1 VCASC
6 RPRSGSTR
14 ASPRSETSSAG
25 ASPPIRA
32 PSNRTDLAV
41 WWGAHAPDPAVAPG
55 LPAYRAL
62 AVTVVTLAL
71 AYGVWYAYSVFLV
84 ALLREFGWSRSV
96 LAGAFSVF
104 TLVSGG
110 AGPVLG
116 ALADRFGPRRLIL
129 IGGVLLAASL
139 WADSFVTRAWHL
151 YLAFG
156 LMTAIGVATAGWTPA
171 VVLVQRQWHAR
182 LGLALG
188 IAGSGV
194 GLGIFLVVPLCQ
206 GLIDAFGWRWAFRGL
221 GTLALL
227 WILPVTALFVHDLPA
242 TPRPTA
248 PSPGEGAGAGGFSLD
263 GALASGSFRFIAL
276 AVFLGS
282 ICSQTLHVHQAAFFV
297 DHGLPAMTAASV
309 ISVVGAASILGK
321 TGGGFVSDLFP
332 REAVY
337 ALGMVGM
344 IGGVGVLWLVAAA
357 PSAWL
362 ALGYGVL
369 FGLGYSVTAFVVPAM
384 MSDRFRGPNFGAI
397 FGATQVASA
406 LGSALGAWM
415 AGRIFDATG
424 SYALA
429 FSIAAAAAAVAAL
442 SVWGSRMPRAGG
454 G

>member
-1 VCASC
+1 M
-6 RPRSGSTR
+6 R
-14 ASPRSETSSAG
+14 
-25 ASPPIRA
+25 
-32 PSNRTDLAV
+32 
-41 WWGAHAPDPAVAPG
+41 PDPVAAPR
-55 LPAYRAL
+55 LPAYPAL

-221 GTLALL
+221 GTR
-227 WILPVTALFVHDLPA
+227 VGSLPA
-242 TPRPTA
+242 RGGLRA
-248 PSPGEGAGAGGFSLD
+248 RDGGDDRGRRRAVAGRGRA
-263 GALASGSFRFIAL
+263 
-276 AVFLGS
+276 
-282 ICSQTLHVHQAAFFV
+282 
-297 DHGLPAMTAASV
+297 
-309 ISVVGAASILGK
+309 
-321 TGGGFVSDLFP
+321 
-332 REAVY
+332 
-337 ALGMVGM
+337 
-344 IGGVGVLWLVAAA
+344 VGVARPGLRRAVRARL
-357 PSAWL
+357 
-362 ALGYGVL
+362 LGH
-369 FGLGYSVTAFVVPAM
+369 
-384 MSDRFRGPNFGAI
+384 RFRGAGHDERPVPGAELR
-397 FGATQVASA
+397 GDLRGDPGGERARQRAGGV
-406 LGSALGAWM
+406 
-415 AGRIFDATG
+415 AGRAD
-424 SYALA
+424 LRR
-429 FSIAAAAAAVAAL
+429 AL
-442 SVWGSRMPRAGG
+442 SVWGSRLPRPEGG
-454 G
+454 

>member
-1 VCASC
+1 
-6 RPRSGSTR
+6 
-14 ASPRSETSSAG
+14 
-25 ASPPIRA
+25 
-32 PSNRTDLAV
+32 
-41 WWGAHAPDPAVAPG
+41 
-55 LPAYRAL
+55 
-62 AVTVVTLAL
+62 
-71 AYGVWYAYSVFLV
+71 
-84 ALLREFGWSRSV
+84 
-96 LAGAFSVF
+96 
-104 TLVSGG
+104 
-110 AGPVLG
+110 
-116 ALADRFGPRRLIL
+116 
-129 IGGVLLAASL
+129 
-139 WADSFVTRAWHL
+139 
-151 YLAFG
+151 
-156 LMTAIGVATAGWTPA
+156 
-171 VVLVQRQWHAR
+171 
-182 LGLALG
+182 
-188 IAGSGV
+188 
-194 GLGIFLVVPLCQ
+194 
-206 GLIDAFGWRWAFRGL
+206 
-221 GTLALL
+221 
-227 WILPVTALFVHDLPA
+227 
-242 TPRPTA
+242 
-248 PSPGEGAGAGGFSLD
+248 
-263 GALASGSFRFIAL
+263 
-276 AVFLGS
+276 
-282 ICSQTLHVHQAAFFV
+282 VHQAAFFV

-442 SVWGSRMPRAGG
+442 SVWGSRMPRPGG

>member
-1 VCASC
+1 M
-6 RPRSGSTR
+6 R
-14 ASPRSETSSAG
+14 
-25 ASPPIRA
+25 
-32 PSNRTDLAV
+32 
-41 WWGAHAPDPAVAPG
+41 PDPAAAPR

-96 LAGAFSVF
+96 LAGAFSLF

-129 IGGVLLAASL
+129 LGGVLLAASL

-156 LMTAIGVATAGWTPA
+156 LVTAIGVATAGWTPA
-171 VVLVQRQWHAR
+171 VVMVQRQWSAR

-194 GLGIFLVVPLCQ
+194 GLGIFLIVPLCQ
-206 GLIDAFGWRWAFRGL
+206 WLIDAFGWRWAFRGL

-227 WILPVTALFVHDLPA
+227 WIVPATLLFIRDVPA
-242 TPRPTA
+242 TPRPAAAA
-248 PSPGEGAGAGGFSLD
+248 PAGGAAEPAGYSLER
-263 GALASGSFRFIAL
+263 ALASPSFRFIGL

-282 ICSQTLHVHQAAFFV
+282 ICSQTLHVHQAAFLV
-297 DHGLPAMTAASV
+297 DQGLPAMTAASV
-309 ISVVGAASILGK
+309 ISVVGAASIVGK
-321 TGGGFVSDLFP
+321 TGGGFVSDLLP
-332 REAVY
+332 RETVY
-337 ALGMVGM
+337 ALGMLGM
-344 IGGVGVLWLVAAA
+344 IGGVGLLWLVATS

-362 ALGYGVL
+362 ARGYGVL
-369 FGLGYSVTAFVVPAM
+369 FGVGYSVTAFVVPAM
-384 MSDRFRGPNFGAI
+384 MSDRFRGPHFGAI

-406 LGSALGAWM
+406 LGSALGAWL

-424 SYALA
+424 SYAIA
-429 FSIAAAAAAVAAL
+429 FSLAAGAAAVAAL
-442 SVWGSRMPRAGG
+442 SVWASRMPRAEVG
-454 G
+454 

>member
-1 VCASC
+1 M
-6 RPRSGSTR
+6 RPD
-14 ASPRSETSSAG
+14 SA
-25 ASPPIRA
+25 AALR
-32 PSNRTDLAV
+32 
-41 WWGAHAPDPAVAPG
+41 

-71 AYGVWYAYSVFLV
+71 AYGVWYAYSLFLV

-139 WADSFVTRAWHL
+139 WADSLVTRAWHL

-156 LMTAIGVATAGWTPA
+156 LLTAVGVATAGWTPA
-171 VVLVQRQWHAR
+171 VVMVQRQWSAR

-206 GLIDAFGWRWAFRGL
+206 ALIEAFGWRWAFRGL
-221 GTLALL
+221 GVLALL
-227 WILPVTALFVHDLPA
+227 WIVPATALFVHDVPPA
-242 TPRPTA
+242 PRPPA
-248 PSPGEGAGAGGFSLD
+248 PPPGNTLEAGGHSLER
-263 GALASGSFRFIAL
+263 ALASPSFRLIGL

-282 ICSQTLHVHQAAFFV
+282 ICSQTLHVHQAAFLV

-344 IGGVGVLWLVAAA
+344 IGGVGVLWMVAAA

-362 ALGYGVL
+362 AMGYGVL
-369 FGLGYSVTAFVVPAM
+369 FGIGYSVTAFVVPAM
-384 MSDRFRGPNFGAI
+384 MSDRFRGPHFGAI

-406 LGSALGAWM
+406 LGSALGAWL

-424 SYALA
+424 SYAIA
-429 FSIAAAAAAVAAL
+429 FSIAAGAAAVAAL
-442 SVWGSRMPRAGG
+442 SVWASRVPQPRSG
-454 G
+454 

>member
-1 VCASC
+1 MCPNS
-6 RPRSGSTR
+6 R
-14 ASPRSETSSAG
+14 A
-25 ASPPIRA
+25 
-32 PSNRTDLAV
+32 
-41 WWGAHAPDPAVAPG
+41 APG
-55 LPAYRAL
+55 PSAYRAL

-71 AYGVWYAYSVFLV
+71 AYGVWYAYSLFLV

-139 WADSFVTRAWHL
+139 WADSLVTRAWHL

-156 LMTAIGVATAGWTPA
+156 LVTAVGVATAGWTPA
-171 VVLVQRQWHAR
+171 VVMVQRQWSAR

-206 GLIDAFGWRWAFRGL
+206 ALIEAFGWRWAFRGL
-221 GTLALL
+221 GVLALL
-227 WILPVTALFVHDLPA
+227 WIVPATALFVRDVPPA
-242 TPRPTA
+242 PRPGGPT
-248 PSPGEGAGAGGFSLD
+248 PGSTRETGGHSLER
-263 GALASGSFRFIAL
+263 ALASPSFRFIGL

-282 ICSQTLHVHQAAFFV
+282 ICSQTLHVHQAAFLV

-344 IGGVGVLWLVAAA
+344 IGGVGLLWMVAAA

-362 ALGYGVL
+362 AMGYGVL
-369 FGLGYSVTAFVVPAM
+369 FGIGYSVTAFVVPAM
-384 MSDRFRGPNFGAI
+384 MSDRFRGPHFGAI

-424 SYALA
+424 SYAIA
-429 FSIAAAAAAVAAL
+429 FSIAAGAAAVAAL
-442 SVWGSRMPRAGG
+442 SVWAGRVPQPPSG
-454 G
+454 

>member
-1 VCASC
+1 M
-6 RPRSGSTR
+6 R
-14 ASPRSETSSAG
+14 
-25 ASPPIRA
+25 
-32 PSNRTDLAV
+32 
-41 WWGAHAPDPAVAPG
+41 PDPAASPAPSY
-55 LPAYRAL
+55 LAL

-96 LAGAFSVF
+96 LAGAFSIF

-129 IGGVLLAASL
+129 IGGVLLAGSL
-139 WADSFVTRAWHL
+139 WADSLVTRAWHL
-151 YLAFG
+151 YLTFG
-156 LMTAIGVATAGWTPA
+156 LLTAVGVATAGWTPA
-171 VVLVQRQWHAR
+171 VVMVQRQWRAR

-206 GLIDAFGWRWAFRGL
+206 ALIDGFGWRWAFRA
-221 GTLALL
+221 LAVLCAL
-227 WILPVTALFVHDLPA
+227 WILPA
-242 TPRPTA
+242 TFLAIRDAPPPLRAPIA
-248 PSPGEGAGAGGFSLD
+248 PSGDGQPAAGEHSLER
-263 GALASGSFRFIAL
+263 ALANPSFRLIGL

-282 ICSQTLHVHQAAFFV
+282 ICSQTLHVHQAAFLV

-321 TGGGFVSDLFP
+321 TGGGWISDHLS
-332 REAVY
+332 RELVY
-337 ALGMVGM
+337 ALGMIAM
-344 IGGVGVLWLVAAA
+344 IFGVGALGLVALA

-362 ALGYGVL
+362 ALGYAGL
-369 FGLGYSVTAFVVPAM
+369 FGVGYSVTAFIVPAM
-384 MSDRFRGPNFGAI
+384 MSDRFRGPHFGSI

-406 LGSALGAWM
+406 LGSALGAWL

-424 SYALA
+424 SYAIAFTLA
-429 FSIAAAAAAVAAL
+429 AVAAAVAAL
-442 SVWGSRMPRAGG
+442 SVWAGRMRGPARA
-454 G
+454 